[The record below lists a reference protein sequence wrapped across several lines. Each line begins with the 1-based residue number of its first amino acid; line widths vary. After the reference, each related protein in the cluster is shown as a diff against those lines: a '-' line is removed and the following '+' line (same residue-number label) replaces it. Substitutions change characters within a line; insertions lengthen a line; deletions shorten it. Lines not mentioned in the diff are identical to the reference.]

1 MNRIAS
7 PMRRLMPVLMG
18 FFIMAFSD
26 MVAPVSGVI
35 AAEYAPEHR
44 TLISWLP
51 TMAFVW
57 FLVLAVPMAA
67 LMSRRGRRWTA
78 QVGYLL
84 TMLGLSIPFFAG
96 RECALGWY
104 FVGFG
109 LLGWGNLALQVS
121 LNPMLA
127 LMAPADRMTRY
138 MNLGQLFRNTA
149 LMLFAPLLLLSAQL
163 LGDWRSLLLLY
174 ALLAL
179 VAYMW
184 MRQGEATDDT
194 TAHTLSLSECMALLK
209 RRGVRIGVVG
219 VALFLMADVA
229 CGFLSSRMMPD
240 GASLLTTTGYY
251 ACRIVGSLVAVW
263 VLRYCSDK
271 RFLRWNLLP
280 AMAAA
285 IGLMICTEGVVIYLL
300 FALIGFTFATPFA
313 TFYAVAMQD
322 AGEHEHAAAGL
333 LVMAISAGAL
343 SGPICDAV
351 IRLTGE
357 VQMAAGYVFCT
368 LCAMWVLALLA
379 DGRGGVKVRN

>member
-1 MNRIAS
+1 MH
-7 PMRRLMPVLMG
+7 RLMPVLMG

-35 AAEYAPEHR
+35 AAECAPEQHA
-44 TLISWLP
+44 LVSWLP

-67 LMSRRGRRWTA
+67 LMSRRGRCWTA
-78 QVGYLL
+78 RVGYLL
-84 TMLGLSIPFFAG
+84 TMMGLLIPFFAG
-96 RECALGWY
+96 RGCDLVWY

-109 LLGWGNLALQVS
+109 LLGWGNLALQAS

-127 LMAPADRMTRY
+127 LMAPVDRMTRY
-138 MNLGQLFRNTA
+138 MTLGQLFRNTA
-149 LMLFAPLLLLSAQL
+149 LMLFAPLLLLSEQL
-163 LGDWRSLLLLY
+163 LGDWRPLLALY

-179 VAYMW
+179 VAYLW
-184 MRQGEATDDT
+184 MGRGEATSEAMT
-194 TAHTLSLSECMALLK
+194 HPLSLGECVALLS
-209 RRGVRIGVVG
+209 RRGVRIGVAG

-229 CGFLSSRMMPD
+229 CGFLSSRMIPD
-240 GASLLTTTGYY
+240 GESLLTTTGYY
-251 ACRIVGSLVAVW
+251 ACRIVGSLLAVW
-263 VLRYCSDK
+263 VLKYCSDK

-280 AMAAA
+280 AMVAA
-285 IGLMICTEGVVIYLL
+285 IGLMICTEEVVIYLL

-322 AGEHEHAAAGL
+322 AGEHEHAVAGL

-343 SGPICDAV
+343 SGPICDMV

-357 VQMAAGYVFCT
+357 VQMAAGYVLCT
-368 LCAMWVLALLA
+368 LLAMWVLARLA
-379 DGRGGVKVRN
+379 DGRGGMKKSRIGLCK